1 MLFAFVSLWL
11 ALVVLP
17 DIPMRRSLHRWMVE
31 KPANRLS
38 RVTRGQW
45 MMLGVVLT
53 SVTLC
58 VWIIGQEAPLMI
70 GMGLPDVAMIA
81 SSVEL
86 SSLLDIT
93 VTAMLLSA
101 GVRWKSVVQA
111 MRARVGRA
119 RTGSPRR
126 QRRAQRPRR
135 PARNATNDDD
145 PAPLWLN
152 AAA

>member
-1 MLFAFVSLWL
+1 MLVAFISLWL

-17 DIPMRRSLHRWMVE
+17 DIPMRRGLRRWMVE
-31 KPANRLS
+31 LPADRLS

-45 MMLGVVLT
+45 MMLGLALA
-53 SVTLC
+53 SAALC
-58 VWIIGQEAPLMI
+58 VWIIGQEAPLLI

-86 SSLLDIT
+86 SSLLDVA

-101 GVRWKSVVQA
+101 GVRWRDRVQA
-111 MRARVGRA
+111 MRARVWRA
-119 RTGSPRR
+119 RAGAARR
-126 QRRAQRPRR
+126 QRARRTRR
-135 PARNATNDDD
+135 PVRKAANDDD